1 MAFNFPS
8 EPGMPT
14 ISSFYGILIRMFFN
28 DHAPPHFH
36 VQYAEYKATVDISM
50 LVISSGDLPRR
61 AQELVLDWAELHQEE
76 LLEDWRLCMEKQ
88 QPKPIA
94 PLK

>member
-1 MAFNFPS
+1 
-8 EPGMPT
+8 MPT
-14 ISSFYGILIRMFFN
+14 ISAFYGILIRMYFN
-28 DHAPPHFH
+28 DHAPAHFH
-36 VQYAEYKATVDISM
+36 VEYGEYKATINIQTLTLADGV
-50 LVISSGDLPRR
+50 LPRR

-76 LLEDWRLCMEKQ
+76 LLEDWRLCMDKL